1 MSEVS
6 GMTKAEIIN
15 YLKIL
20 KSHNVLGDNGR
31 TNRTSTEKH
40 REILRKAIEIIEA
53 SEYTGETDE

>member
-1 MSEVS
+1 
-6 GMTKAEIIN
+6 MTKAEIIN